1 MRIGQFFRYPPG
13 ALKQLC
19 LEDEISN
26 CSASVVFACLYLPL
40 YVKDFSL
47 FYRYG
52 GSAWLGEKG
61 GLDLIGGVEETGNLL
76 LCVCAQPGKEQ

>member
-1 MRIGQFFRYPPG
+1 MRIGQFFEFPPG

-26 CSASVVFACLYLPL
+26 RSASVVFACLYLPL

-47 FYRYG
+47 FYRQG
-52 GSAWLGEKG
+52 RSAWLGEEG
-61 GLDLIGGVEETGNLL
+61 GLELRGGVEGAGNLL
-76 LCVCAQPGKEQ
+76 PCVCAQPGKE